1 VSERGSAA
9 SAEAVPVRRRHARV
23 DHDPRPDREAPG
35 PVGRRLPI
43 VAKLG
48 GVIGCFLVVLTI
60 VAAVLLVELRSVTR
74 SYDALDYFEKV
85 GLPFVVAVNQFEGR
99 PNLPLDQV
107 RLSANVDPH
116 VPVVAVDARSRVR
129 EAARAHA
136 ARRAPCPCSVRTPLG
151 RPSGARG
158 FRRGLAPAALTPG
171 QRAATGR

>member
-1 VSERGSAA
+1 MSERGSAA

-85 GLPFVVAVNQFEGR
+85 GLPFIVAVNQFEGR

-116 VPVVAVDARSRVR
+116 VPVVAVDARDR
-129 EAARAHA
+129 ESVKQLVLTLLDVLLARARSGH
-136 ARRAPCPCSVRTPLG
+136 RSVDRQELVG
-151 RPSGARG
+151 SGEA
-158 FRRGLAPAALTPG
+158 
-171 QRAATGR
+171 